1 MNQEPAN
8 NETTNF
14 RNELLRDFYHK
25 GIRNIFIFGIALAVI
40 WAVLLIVI
48 SQGIGVLIVNVI
60 GFILSGLL
68 FWLPMYT
75 SLRLMIPGWLAFIV
89 TTLLWGAIFIGL
101 RSLIL
106 AFV

>member
-1 MNQEPAN
+1 MSQEPTN
-8 NETTNF
+8 NERANF
-14 RNELLRDFYHK
+14 RNELLRHFYHK
-25 GIRNIFIFGIALAVI
+25 AMRNIFIFGIALAVI

-60 GFILSGLL
+60 GFILSVLL
-68 FWLPMYT
+68 FYLPMYS
-75 SLRLMIPGWLAFIV
+75 SLRLMIPGWLVFIV